1 MADRRGRKGSLED
14 LLPDDRATWAKQ
26 TWRDREEVARLHSGG
41 WMLREAASALGISE
55 EEVDKVLT
63 AARQES

>member
-1 MADRRGRKGSLED
+1 MSRRRPTGSLDD
-14 LLPDDRATWAKQ
+14 LLPDDRAGWAKE
-26 TWRDREEVARLHSGG
+26 TWRDRAEVAKLHSGG

-55 EEVDKVLT
+55 DEVDKVLT

>member
-1 MADRRGRKGSLED
+1 M
-14 LLPDDRATWAKQ
+14 DRATWAKE

>member
-1 MADRRGRKGSLED
+1 MSRRRPSGSLED
-14 LLPDDRATWAKQ
+14 LLPDDRVTWAKE
-26 TWRDREEVARLHSGG
+26 TWKDRVEVAKLPSGG
-41 WMLREAASALGISE
+41 WMLREAASALGMSE